1 MARKVRSGV
10 KARLLRP
17 YRGRLLWVTALTAVQ
32 SLVQVAM
39 ALLIRALI
47 DAALDSSPGLRLWA
61 ALLVADLVLQVVLHS
76 VLNWSLGKTAD
87 EMMSAMRHDLLKSA
101 VYSADS
107 RLQAFHSGA
116 LLSRGMEDV
125 RTVCDGVVNALPGL
139 VGQITRLVAAFAAL
153 VLISPKVALVLLA
166 AAVVALAA
174 IGIMRP
180 RLKKLHKRVREADEK
195 VMSTM
200 QEDLQKLEL
209 IQSLQT
215 RQPVLDRFGDQLSAS
230 LQEKSRRRFWTVGSN
245 SILNIVSLLG
255 TGALMLWGAV
265 QVAADVLSYG
275 SLTSMLQLLGQF
287 RTPVLSLSGLWTRFA
302 AVEVAGERLTQ
313 LLQIPEE
320 ATAATVAEPTAIVF
334 EHVTFTYPDDDVPV
348 LKDFTLRLELD
359 QWNSLSGFSGR
370 GKSTLFKLIL
380 GLYTP
385 QEGSVFLETGE
396 GNILCTAATRHLFAY
411 VPQDYA
417 LFSGTVEDNLL
428 LVAPGSTREAQ
439 KTALEAACA
448 QFLFAAEGLATH
460 VGENNTGL
468 SKGQLQRIAI
478 ARAILMG
485 RKILLLDECTS
496 ALDADAEKQVLS
508 NLRRLC
514 PKAILVTHRPEALD
528 TIPGITPIKMEP

>member
-1 MARKVRSGV
+1 
-10 KARLLRP
+10 L
-17 YRGRLLWVTALTAVQ
+17 TILTAIQ

-47 DAALDSSPGLRLWA
+47 DAALEGSPNLGLWA
-61 ALLVADLVLQVVLHS
+61 LLLMADLVLQVVLHS
-76 VLNWSLGKTAD
+76 GLNWALGKAAD
-87 EMMSAMRHDLLKSA
+87 EMMSAMRCSLLKTA

-107 RLQAFHSGA
+107 RLQAFHSGT

-139 VGQITRLVAAFAAL
+139 VGQLTRLVAAFAAL
-153 VLISPKVALVLLA
+153 VIISPKVALVLLA
-166 AAVVALAA
+166 AALVALIA

-180 RLKKLHKRVREADEK
+180 RLKKLHKKVREADEK

-209 IQSLQT
+209 IQSLQAQ
-215 RQPVLDRFGDQLSAS
+215 QPILEGFDHRLSAS
-230 LQEKSRRRFWTVGSN
+230 LKEKSHRRIWTVGSN

-265 QVAADVLSYG
+265 QVAANALSYG
-275 SLTSMLQLLGQF
+275 SLTSLLQLLSQF

-320 ATAATVAEPTAIVF
+320 ATAATVEEPTAIVF
-334 EHVTFTYPDDDVPV
+334 QNITFTYPEDDVPV
-348 LKDFTLRLELD
+348 LKDFSLRLELS

-385 QEGSVFLETGE
+385 QEGSVLLETRE
-396 GNILCTAATRHLFAY
+396 GSVPCSAATRHLFAY

-417 LFSGTVEDNLL
+417 LFSGTVEENLL
-428 LVAPGSTREAQ
+428 LVAPEASREEQ
-439 KTALEAACA
+439 ENALEAACA
-448 QFLFAAEGLATH
+448 RFLFEADSLATH

-478 ARAILMG
+478 ARAILMD

-496 ALDADAEKQVLS
+496 ALDADTEKQVLS

-514 PKAILVTHRPEALD
+514 PRAILVTHRPEALEALD
-528 TIPGITPIKMEP
+528 GIHPITMEN